1 MDKKTRLKD
10 NRTVRSYSN
19 SFKIKVL
26 GELESG
32 RMTKREV
39 IQHYGVGPGTLYG
52 WIKKFARFD
61 LYNPRVIIQMPQERD
76 KIKSLNQEIA
86 ELKEAMIQ
94 SQLKAIRA
102 ESDMEVAL
110 EMLGVDKAHFAKKQE
125 ASRSKKQSGKRS
137 K

>member
-10 NRTVRSYSN
+10 HRTVRNYSN

-26 GELESG
+26 EDLESG
-32 RMTKREV
+32 RLTKNEV
-39 IQHYGVGPGTLYG
+39 VRHYGIGAGTLYQ
-52 WIKKFARFD
+52 WIKKFGRLD

-76 KIKSLNQEIA
+76 QIKSLKQEIA
-86 ELKEAMIQ
+86 ELKEAMIE

-102 ESDMEVAL
+102 ESDLEVAL
-110 EMLGVDKAHFAKKQE
+110 EMLGVDKSHFEKKQK
-125 ASRSKKQSGKRS
+125 ASHSKKQSPKGS

>member
-10 NRTVRSYSN
+10 HRTLRVYSN

-26 GELESG
+26 DEIGSG
-32 RMTKREV
+32 QKTKREV
-39 IQHYGVGPGTLYG
+39 IRDYGISTATLYK
-52 WIKKFARFD
+52 WIEKFNRLD

-76 KIKSLNQEIA
+76 RLKSLKQEIA

-94 SQLKAIRA
+94 SQLRAIRA
-102 ESDMEVAL
+102 ESDLEVAL
-110 EMLGVDKAHFAKKQE
+110 EMLGVDKSHFEKKQK
-125 ASRSKKQSGKRS
+125 ASHSKKQSPKGS